1 MIFHEKSL
9 SRRLREAEENN
20 WKKYVEARIDFFRSS
35 ISLSAVKASEHEA
48 PLVVLR
54 RAEINHGIVKIN
66 YFGLMALVARC
77 DMFWEIFA
85 FI

>member
-1 MIFHEKSL
+1 MSKRELIFSAPAFL
-9 SRRLREAEENN
+9 
-20 WKKYVEARIDFFRSS
+20 
-35 ISLSAVKASEHEA
+35 LSAVKESEHEA

-66 YFGLMALVARC
+66 YFGLMALVARR